1 MPNVN
6 QITMMPNFQT
16 PGQYASLVQ
25 TITQYADV
33 TLAPIAPSTTVIG
46 SQLPTTMSPTNPL
59 TIVVNGDLDLLS
71 WHHSGYGLL
80 LVTGNLNY
88 DPDASWY
95 GIVLVIGK
103 GTMTGSRSGSGEFDG
118 TFLLVQT
125 LDPSTGYTT
134 LLPSL
139 GQSRMSFAPTM
150 GSIGIYY
157 STCWIQNALP
167 TSGYKVLSF
176 HEISQ

>member
-1 MPNVN
+1 
-6 QITMMPNFQT
+6 
-16 PGQYASLVQ
+16 
-25 TITQYADV
+25 
-33 TLAPIAPSTTVIG
+33 
-46 SQLPTTMSPTNPL
+46 MSPTNPL